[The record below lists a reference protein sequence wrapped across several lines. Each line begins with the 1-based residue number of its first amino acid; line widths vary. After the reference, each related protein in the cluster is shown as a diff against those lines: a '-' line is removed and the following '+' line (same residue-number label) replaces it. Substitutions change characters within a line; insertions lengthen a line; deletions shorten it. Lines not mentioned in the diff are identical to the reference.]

1 MSETAAFKRAKL
13 SNMFGLSAEKLL
25 ILALLAVLIIGPERL
40 PYYSKQLGEWVR
52 KGKRMFDNAQVQLK
66 SELGEDFQDVDW
78 KKLDPRQYD
87 PRRIVREALQEEKRN
102 PNAAEKLN
110 RAKPPQKQLELGE
123 TPPFDSEAT

>member
-1 MSETAAFKRAKL
+1 
-13 SNMFGLSAEKLL
+13 MFGLSAEKLI

-52 KGKRMFDNAQVQLK
+52 KAKRMVDNAQVQLK

-87 PRRIVREALQEEKRN
+87 PRRIVREALLEEKRN

-110 RAKPPQKQLELGE
+110 RVKPPQKQLELGE
-123 TPPFDSEAT
+123 TPPFDLEAT